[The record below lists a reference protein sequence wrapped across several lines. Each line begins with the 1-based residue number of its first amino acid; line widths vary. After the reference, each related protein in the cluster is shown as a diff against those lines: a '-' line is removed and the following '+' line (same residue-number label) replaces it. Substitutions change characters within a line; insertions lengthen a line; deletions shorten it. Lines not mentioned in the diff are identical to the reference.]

1 MKTVSDASQA
11 VMTETEFRYRQEG
24 DRIMAFMDR
33 VGSAISSLADKGVS
47 KTKELKDTAK
57 YTVDIK
63 NTENAINQAYR
74 EIGKAYYEAHK
85 ADAETEFEQIG
96 EISELLEEL
105 QQLKAKR
112 DEVRGVMKCPNCGA
126 QVKESDRFCT
136 SCGVKLEKPAER
148 VEAEIVSHGTY
159 GEPETAEEVE
169 GLDAETAETAE
180 PETEQAADA
189 AASKT
194 EQAADSAEPAAE
206 QAENSAD
213 PAADAVE
220 TAETEAADNPKL

>member
-1 MKTVSDASQA
+1 
-11 VMTETEFRYRQEG
+11 
-24 DRIMAFMDR
+24 MAFMDR

-57 YTVDIK
+57 YTMDIK
-63 NTENAINQAYR
+63 NTENAISQAYR

-189 AASKT
+189 ASSKT

-206 QAENSAD
+206 QAGNSAD

-220 TAETEAADNPKL
+220 TAEPEAADNPKL

>member
-1 MKTVSDASQA
+1 
-11 VMTETEFRYRQEG
+11 
-24 DRIMAFMDR
+24 MAFMDR

-159 GEPETAEEVE
+159 GEPETAEEVD
-169 GLDAETAETAE
+169 GLDAETAEAAE
-180 PETEQAADA
+180 PETEQAADTA
-189 AASKT
+189 AAKT
-194 EQAADSAEPAAE
+194 EQAADSADPAAE

>member
-1 MKTVSDASQA
+1 
-11 VMTETEFRYRQEG
+11 
-24 DRIMAFMDR
+24 MAFMDR

-57 YTVDIK
+57 YTMDIK
-63 NTENAINQAYR
+63 NTENAISQAYR

-159 GEPETAEEVE
+159 GEPETAEEVD
-169 GLDAETAETAE
+169 GLDAETAEAAE
-180 PETEQAADA
+180 PETEQAADTA
-189 AASKT
+189 AAKT
-194 EQAADSAEPAAE
+194 EQAADSADPAAD
-206 QAENSAD
+206 QTENSAD
-213 PAADAVE
+213 PAADQTEDAAE

>member
-1 MKTVSDASQA
+1 
-11 VMTETEFRYRQEG
+11 
-24 DRIMAFMDR
+24 MAFMDR

-159 GEPETAEEVE
+159 GEPETAEEVD
-169 GLDAETAETAE
+169 GLDAETAEAAE
-180 PETEQAADA
+180 PETEQAADTA
-189 AASKT
+189 AAKT
-194 EQAADSAEPAAE
+194 EQAADSADPAAD
-206 QAENSAD
+206 QTENSAD
-213 PAADAVE
+213 PAADQTGDAAE

>member
-1 MKTVSDASQA
+1 MKSKGKNR
-11 VMTETEFRYRQEG
+11 RYGWEG

-57 YTVDIK
+57 YTMDIK

-96 EISELLEEL
+96 EISGLLEEL
-105 QQLKAKR
+105 QKLKEKR

-126 QVKESDRFCT
+126 QVKDSDRFCT

-148 VEAEIVSHGTY
+148 VDAEIVSHGAY
-159 GEPETAEEVE
+159 GEPETAEEVTGVE
-169 GLDAETAETAE
+169 PETAEGVEPAPTETAEGAE
-180 PETEQAADA
+180 PETAGGTDPEAAEKPENA
-189 AASKT
+189 
-194 EQAADSAEPAAE
+194 EEPADQETSKDADGAQ
-206 QAENSAD
+206 QAD
-213 PAADAVE
+213 
-220 TAETEAADNPKL
+220 

>member
-169 GLDAETAETAE
+169 GLDAETAE

-189 AASKT
+189 ASSKT

-206 QAENSAD
+206 QAADSAE
-213 PAADAVE
+213 PAADAAE
-220 TAETEAADNPKL
+220 TAETEAADNLKL

>member
-1 MKTVSDASQA
+1 
-11 VMTETEFRYRQEG
+11 
-24 DRIMAFMDR
+24 MAFMDR

-47 KTKELKDTAK
+47 KTKELKDTAR
-57 YTVDIK
+57 YTMDIK

-136 SCGVKLEKPAER
+136 SCGVKLEKPVER

-159 GEPETAEEVE
+159 GEPETAEEVD
-169 GLDAETAETAE
+169 GLEPETAETTE

-194 EQAADSAEPAAE
+194 EQAADSAEPA
-206 QAENSAD
+206 ENSAEQT
-213 PAADAVE
+213 AE
-220 TAETEAADNPKL
+220 TAETEAAENPKSEEQA

>member
-1 MKTVSDASQA
+1 MKTMSDASQA

-57 YTVDIK
+57 YTMDIK
-63 NTENAINQAYR
+63 NTETAISQAYR

-159 GEPETAEEVE
+159 GEPETAEEVD
-169 GLDAETAETAE
+169 GLDAETAEAAE
-180 PETEQAADA
+180 PETEQAADTA
-189 AASKT
+189 AAKT
-194 EQAADSAEPAAE
+194 EQAADSA
-206 QAENSAD
+206 D
-213 PAADAVE
+213 PAADQTGDAAE

>member
-1 MKTVSDASQA
+1 
-11 VMTETEFRYRQEG
+11 
-24 DRIMAFMDR
+24 MAFMDR

>member
-57 YTVDIK
+57 YTMDIK
-63 NTENAINQAYR
+63 NTENAISQAYR

-189 AASKT
+189 ASSKT

-206 QAENSAD
+206 QAGNSAD

-220 TAETEAADNPKL
+220 TAEPEAADNPKL

>member
-159 GEPETAEEVE
+159 GEPETAEEVD
-169 GLDAETAETAE
+169 GLDAETAEAAE
-180 PETEQAADA
+180 PETEQAADTA
-189 AASKT
+189 AAKT
-194 EQAADSAEPAAE
+194 EQAADSADPAAE

>member
-1 MKTVSDASQA
+1 
-11 VMTETEFRYRQEG
+11 
-24 DRIMAFMDR
+24 MAFMDR

-189 AASKT
+189 ASSKT

>member
-1 MKTVSDASQA
+1 
-11 VMTETEFRYRQEG
+11 
-24 DRIMAFMDR
+24 MAFMDR

-57 YTVDIK
+57 YTMDIK
-63 NTENAINQAYR
+63 NTENAISQAYR

-159 GEPETAEEVE
+159 GEPETAEEVD
-169 GLDAETAETAE
+169 GLDAETAEAAE
-180 PETEQAADA
+180 PETEQAADTA
-189 AASKT
+189 AAKT
-194 EQAADSAEPAAE
+194 EQAADSADPAAD
-206 QAENSAD
+206 QTENSAD
-213 PAADAVE
+213 PAADQTGDAAE

>member
-189 AASKT
+189 ASSKT